1 MSGGATWR
9 LLEGGRGGGVSY
21 SPDGVISMSAPLVIT
36 QSEMMSALDSFERA
50 LEEESR
56 AVAE

>member
-1 MSGGATWR
+1 
-9 LLEGGRGGGVSY
+9 
-21 SPDGVISMSAPLVIT
+21 MSAPLVIT